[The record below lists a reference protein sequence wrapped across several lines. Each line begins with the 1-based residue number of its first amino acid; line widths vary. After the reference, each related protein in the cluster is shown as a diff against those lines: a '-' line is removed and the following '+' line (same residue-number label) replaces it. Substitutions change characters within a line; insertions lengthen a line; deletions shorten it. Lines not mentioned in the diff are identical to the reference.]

1 MKKNTKKPVVK
12 EKGAENKPFAFPS
25 SLLSPVGSFL
35 KSRLHDLKKKKNV
48 IAEEDPFA
56 NKSRVSDNASPDAD
70 AAEQFGHARTSAIRE
85 QLDRKIVQTKKALAL
100 IKLGTYGICEDC
112 GKMIDTD
119 RLMVYPEATQ
129 CAKCMTKR
137 EK

>member
-1 MKKNTKKPVVK
+1 MKKSKKPASSSPK
-12 EKGAENKPFAFPS
+12 TESKSFSFPS
-25 SLLSPVGSFL
+25 TLLKPVGVFL
-35 KSRLHDLKKKKNV
+35 SSRLRDLEKRKKT
-48 IAEEDPFA
+48 IAQEDPFA
-56 NKSRVSDNASPDAD
+56 NKSRISDNASPDAD
-70 AAEQFGHARTSAIRE
+70 AAEQLGHVRTSAIRE
-85 QLDRKIVQTKKALAL
+85 QIDRKIVQTKKALAL